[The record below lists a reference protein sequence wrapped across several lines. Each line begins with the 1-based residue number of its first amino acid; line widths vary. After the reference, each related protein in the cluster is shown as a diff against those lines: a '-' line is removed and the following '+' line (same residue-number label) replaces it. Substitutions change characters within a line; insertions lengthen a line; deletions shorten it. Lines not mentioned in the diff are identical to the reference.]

1 MWVTTGGGIGRFSRP
16 GGVLTRL
23 LFVDNLLLVECVL
36 GNDNDGETDSAEV
49 YMRFS
54 MVNGAMG
61 ILVLLRVLR
70 VSLLLTSCW
79 FDEATD
85 ETGEDNDEAVELR
98 SGLEY
103 LGGGLLW

>member
-16 GGVLTRL
+16 GGVRTRL
-23 LFVDNLLLVECVL
+23 LLVDDLLVECVL
-36 GNDNDGETDSAEV
+36 GNDNGETDSAEV

-54 MVNGAMG
+54 MVKGAMDA
-61 ILVLLRVLR
+61 LVLLRVVR
-70 VSLLLTSCW
+70 VSLFVLTSCW
-79 FDEATD
+79 LDEVED
-85 ETGEDNDEAVELR
+85 ETGEDKDEAVELR